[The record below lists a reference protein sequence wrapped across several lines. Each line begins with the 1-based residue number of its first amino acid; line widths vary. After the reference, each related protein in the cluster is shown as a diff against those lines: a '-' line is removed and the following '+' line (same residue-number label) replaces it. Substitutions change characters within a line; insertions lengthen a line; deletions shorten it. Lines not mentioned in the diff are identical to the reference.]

1 MRLQAERATLS
12 RAQAADAS
20 WRRHTRAMQAAESL
34 EDDAQGETGSRQR
47 LAMTEDARRVQELL
61 WCCAVERFKGW
72 REVTTCG

>member
-1 MRLQAERATLS
+1 
-12 RAQAADAS
+12 
-20 WRRHTRAMQAAESL
+20 MQAAESL